1 MGVCGG
7 LPQSRRVVSCVL
19 LVCVVLCC
27 IAYFFQKKNL
37 FLSAMSHL
45 TKHTLCTT
53 GTLFVYFVQSNEGN
67 RFHEMCAYIEL

>member
-7 LPQSRRVVSCVL
+7 LPQSRRFVSCVL
-19 LVCVVLCC
+19 LVCVVMHS
-27 IAYFFQKKNL
+27 IFFFGKKVC
-37 FLSAMSHL
+37 LSATKQL
-45 TKHTLCTT
+45 TKHTLCTM